1 VCAYQESYLVEEAS
15 GARFQMHRF
24 VCWRFLRRFSRYQLD
39 TGELAERIDDHVFA
53 IVRTGERLMRALV

>member
-1 VCAYQESYLVEEAS
+1 VHTKRAISLKTRA
-15 GARFQMHRF
+15 ARVSKCIDLFAGL
-24 VCWRFLRRFSRYQLD
+24 LRRFSRYQLD